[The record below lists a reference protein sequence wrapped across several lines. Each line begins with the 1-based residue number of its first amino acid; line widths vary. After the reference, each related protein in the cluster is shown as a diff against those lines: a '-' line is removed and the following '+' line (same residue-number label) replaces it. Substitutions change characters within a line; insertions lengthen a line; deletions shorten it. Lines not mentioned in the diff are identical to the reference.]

1 MLAGDDI
8 RLMALVEYSA
18 EDINDV
24 LVDYPDLEICV
35 YAAPTHT
42 VIGGPEPQVD
52 AIVERAEK
60 EGKLG
65 RKLQTKGAS
74 HTSQMDP
81 LLGELAY
88 ELTGIEPQ
96 RPTVGFY
103 SSVDRETFYRPGHEP
118 VHTIEYFLK
127 GLRHSVWFSQAISKS
142 VENGHRTFLELSP
155 NPAVLISVAAVTFSS
170 GVHDAELIETLRR
183 KEDESYG
190 LVNALMKLYVHGHP
204 VNVGSLFGTG
214 DFADVPR
221 TRFDRKPYWLTATLS
236 SGGSAGRVPGSHVAL
251 PDGRHAWE
259 VNAAAVTDPRE
270 LVRAA
275 AAEVLS
281 GASVGAVV
289 SHGTIPATGMVTTT
303 LSPHPGGASV
313 TVHVKQDKNF
323 RLIFEAAITGDPA
336 EGTTIPADSTASLA
350 EGTVNLA
357 DSTGAAVFADDKV
370 VVEDEVIDDIGN
382 KWSPDSGESVADRL
396 AIIVGESMGYD
407 PEDLPREIPLIELG
421 LDSLMAVRIKNR
433 VEYEFDIPQLQLQAM
448 RQANLDDVTKFV
460 EFAVTH
466 RDQLDDLAQNAAGG
480 GELDTAAL
488 NAYIDEQNAKQA
500 EAPAP
505 TPADRASDPVDRAP
519 DPVDRASDP
528 VDRAP
533 EATDLTDQRAVAEA
547 AGSDVPPRDAAER
560 LTFGVYAMVTKRS
573 AGGIFNKLPVLE
585 EEVAQQLTDRLNER
599 TGGDID
605 LEDILDSETIEEMSD
620 YVRRYLDASA
630 DTDGFLRY
638 LRLVPDGKKSYD
650 PTVGDPTPILL
661 FHPAGGNT
669 SAYEALLK
677 RLPADRPVIGFDR
690 GVEGSIEDRVR
701 EYIPRLREVQP
712 HGPYVLV
719 GWSFGGALAYG
730 VAQVLRDAGE
740 EVAFVGLIDVVRPRQ
755 DMIETADTK
764 RERLERWKDFAIR
777 NYDLDPDIPIPMDR
791 LVEADDEGQ
800 FAIIME
806 MMSMSGTKIPGGII
820 EHQRTSF
827 IENRALTNISPA
839 PYGGKV
845 VLYRA
850 DKMHAGAIELEPQWA
865 EIDEDGRW
873 REVVDDL
880 EIIHIGG
887 DHLSIVDE
895 PYVAKIGT
903 DLAQRL
909 SELDKK

>member
-1 MLAGDDI
+1 
-8 RLMALVEYSA
+8 
-18 EDINDV
+18 
-24 LVDYPDLEICV
+24 
-35 YAAPTHT
+35 
-42 VIGGPEPQVD
+42 
-52 AIVERAEK
+52 
-60 EGKLG
+60 
-65 RKLQTKGAS
+65 
-74 HTSQMDP
+74 
-81 LLGELAY
+81 
-88 ELTGIEPQ
+88 
-96 RPTVGFY
+96 
-103 SSVDRETFYRPGHEP
+103 
-118 VHTIEYFLK
+118 
-127 GLRHSVWFSQAISKS
+127 
-142 VENGHRTFLELSP
+142 
-155 NPAVLISVAAVTFSS
+155 
-170 GVHDAELIETLRR
+170 
-183 KEDESYG
+183 
-190 LVNALMKLYVHGHP
+190 
-204 VNVGSLFGTG
+204 
-214 DFADVPR
+214 
-221 TRFDRKPYWLTATLS
+221 
-236 SGGSAGRVPGSHVAL
+236 
-251 PDGRHAWE
+251 
-259 VNAAAVTDPRE
+259 
-270 LVRAA
+270 
-275 AAEVLS
+275 
-281 GASVGAVV
+281 
-289 SHGTIPATGMVTTT
+289 
-303 LSPHPGGASV
+303 
-313 TVHVKQDKNF
+313 
-323 RLIFEAAITGDPA
+323 
-336 EGTTIPADSTASLA
+336 
-350 EGTVNLA
+350 
-357 DSTGAAVFADDKV
+357 
-370 VVEDEVIDDIGN
+370 
-382 KWSPDSGESVADRL
+382 
-396 AIIVGESMGYD
+396 
-407 PEDLPREIPLIELG
+407 
-421 LDSLMAVRIKNR
+421 
-433 VEYEFDIPQLQLQAM
+433 
-448 RQANLDDVTKFV
+448 
-460 EFAVTH
+460 
-466 RDQLDDLAQNAAGG
+466 
-480 GELDTAAL
+480 
-488 NAYIDEQNAKQA
+488 
-500 EAPAP
+500 
-505 TPADRASDPVDRAP
+505 
-519 DPVDRASDP
+519 
-528 VDRAP
+528 
-533 EATDLTDQRAVAEA
+533 
-547 AGSDVPPRDAAER
+547 
-560 LTFGVYAMVTKRS
+560 MVTKRS

-620 YVRRYLDASA
+620 YVRQYLDASA